1 MAYYLFAKPVKQ
13 WDVFKNYIHISE
25 IIFSL
30 AIGSFQSHEVGEIHF
45 APAGQKTEFPFPSMS
60 ALLGRFPWDWEEGS
74 LGIAGAPAFILYET
88 SDENV
93 LKTV

>member
-25 IIFSL
+25 VFSL
-30 AIGSFQSHEVGEIHF
+30 AIGSFQSREFEEIHF
-45 APAGQKTEFPFPSMS
+45 APAGQKTSFPFPSMS
-60 ALLGRFPWDWEEGS
+60 TLLCRFPWDWEEGS
-74 LGIAGAPAFILYET
+74 LGIAGVPAFILCET
-88 SDENV
+88 PDENV